1 MVLQLNLGVLL
12 LLAGMSILIVYMAVE
27 NTNSDAEFPS
37 ISSFSTSP
45 TPDLNP
51 QEEEEQEWNFGN
63 HKNEQKWL
71 NQMRQRGWT
80 KEEITEA
87 IKNGESF
94 SAANNVNAANGVTR
108 FVHPSSG
115 KSVVIDNVTKE
126 LLHIGKAGFLY

>member
-1 MVLQLNLGVLL
+1 MALKLNLGALL
-12 LLAGMSILIVYMAVE
+12 LLVGMSIFIVYIAVE
-27 NTNSDAEFPS
+27 NTDAEAEFPA
-37 ISSFSTSP
+37 ISSFSATP

-51 QEEEEQEWNFGN
+51 QDDEEQEWNFGN

-71 NQMRQRGWT
+71 NQMQQRGWT

-94 SAANNVNAANGVTR
+94 PATNNVNAANGATR
-108 FVHPSSG
+108 FVHPTNG